1 MSTDDRYPAGSL
13 PSPQTLADL
22 PATLALRLAAAGQR
36 RRWRR
41 GDVVLRQ
48 GSRTDAVVICHE
60 GRLRA
65 SQGTPSGDETLLRFM
80 LPGELMG
87 VPNVLAGSPFPV
99 SVVATGPASTLH
111 IEGQAFIGMLR
122 GDAEAALAMAVLLS
136 HRVAELFRFIEMT
149 RSHSLRDRVLFSLRR
164 VARLH
169 GERDGNGRTRLR
181 LTQAELAMASGASRQ
196 RVHLALQTLQAEGRL
211 QLGYGQLTLLDEGL
225 G

>member
-22 PATLALRLAAAGQR
+22 PATLARRLAAAGQR

-87 VPNVLAGSPFPV
+87 VPPRIDPCYPPV
-99 SVVATGPASTLH
+99 ADVC
-111 IEGQAFIGMLR
+111 Q
-122 GDAEAALAMAVLLS
+122 DY
-136 HRVAELFRFIEMT
+136 
-149 RSHSLRDRVLFSLRR
+149 
-164 VARLH
+164 
-169 GERDGNGRTRLR
+169 
-181 LTQAELAMASGASRQ
+181 AMASTKVSFW
-196 RVHLALQTLQAEGRL
+196 
-211 QLGYGQLTLLDEGL
+211 DGL
-225 G
+225 GLTPGCGNGIRALHAGGARCWGPRRVRR